1 MAGFAHS
8 LEESLQ
14 RSIDYAAKKNHE
26 HVTVEH
32 LLLALIEDSDASNL
46 LKACNVNLSILK
58 KDLIKFLDEQKYL
71 VLTNSEQLP
80 EPTAGYRT
88 VITRAAI
95 HVQQS
100 GKSEVNGANVVV
112 AIFSQQESFSVYLL
126 EKQEMTRYDAVQF
139 ISHGIRKDEDYSTIS
154 VSEEINE
161 EQELETNKKNALE
174 AFCENLNDKA
184 KNNMIDPLIG
194 RDEEVLR
201 LIQILCRR
209 RKNNPLLVGD
219 PGVGKSTVMLDIL
232 ADLKSKGKDVL
243 FISGEMNSIDM
254 HGYVKRYPKFGNLD
268 ILFMGDYVE
277 KDPLVVLK
285 SILTKGWD
293 VVLIDSMAEVVSAVA
308 DFHTGMTNKKAES
321 EILTLLEKHNKAD
334 NISKTNT
341 AFLIIQ
347 QVTKMGEFA
356 GSNRFKHMM
365 TGMAH
370 LKFVNQGRCF
380 FFSKNRRGGQM
391 DALFFS
397 LGTNKNVG
405 WLHTQP
411 MNALD

>member
-1 MAGFAHS
+1 MSNFKLNS
-8 LEESLQ
+8 N
-14 RSIDYAAKKNHE
+14 SIKGSWRPQ
-26 HVTVEH
+26 TVKMNE
-32 LLLALIEDSDASNL
+32 LSFNDNL
-46 LKACNVNLSILK
+46 FI
-58 KDLIKFLDEQKYL
+58 
-71 VLTNSEQLP
+71 P
-80 EPTAGYRT
+80 MPTGSK
-88 VITRAAI
+88 V
-95 HVQQS
+95 
-100 GKSEVNGANVVV
+100 
-112 AIFSQQESFSVYLL
+112 
-126 EKQEMTRYDAVQF
+126 
-139 ISHGIRKDEDYSTIS
+139 
-154 VSEEINE
+154 
-161 EQELETNKKNALE
+161 
-174 AFCENLNDKA
+174 
-184 KNNMIDPLIG
+184 DPLFSADGGLMKGTNYAI
-194 RDEEVLR
+194 
-201 LIQILCRR
+201 
-209 RKNNPLLVGD
+209 VGD

-321 EILTLLEKHNKAD
+321 EILTLLEKHNKAN
-334 NISKTNT
+334 NINKINT